1 MPTINEILSSEQSKD
16 RLCIQLYS
24 EGIFFKAYELSAWLA
39 YHILNRFMVKK
50 KYIRKAGQEIV
61 SIGFPKTALGKW
73 AAGRR
78 MYESET
84 GAEIYIDDS
93 EYDSISNK
101 DFRKWKD
108 NITNGSEQKTEH
120 KAMDNGIIEQ
130 IRLFPV
136 ESKTPIECMMFVSSL
151 KREKDQKN
159 RRWQFTPT
167 SPSMKNVISCC

>member
-1 MPTINEILSSEQSKD
+1 MPTIKEILSSEQSKD

-24 EGIFFKAYELSAWLA
+24 EGIFFKAYEHSAWLA

-50 KYIRKAGQEIV
+50 KYIKKAGQEIV
-61 SIGFPKTALGKW
+61 SIGFPKTTLGKW

-84 GAEIYIDDS
+84 KAAIYIDDC
-93 EYDSISNK
+93 EYDSIPEK
-101 DFRKWKD
+101 DFTRWKD
-108 NITNGSEQKTEH
+108 SISHGRES
-120 KAMDNGIIEQ
+120 KAEDKAVENAIIEQ

-151 KREKDQKN
+151 KRELAERSKE
-159 RRWQFTPT
+159 
-167 SPSMKNVISCC
+167 